1 MNVENIVVTYK
12 KKPHTKTKKIL
23 SFSYRTYCRF
33 NFFSQKKND
42 KNLRQ
47 KILGVLPKQIRTYLW
62 AYAITI
68 QIQYTESIKDNRIKK
83 KNNVVYVLRVT
94 LD

>member
-12 KKPHTKTKKIL
+12 KKPHTKTKKSYL
-23 SFSYRTYCRF
+23 SLIEHIADSI
-33 NFFSQKKND
+33 FFLKKKND

-68 QIQYTESIKDNRIKK
+68 QIQYTGSIKDNRI
-83 KNNVVYVLRVT
+83 
-94 LD
+94 